1 MQQFITKTLVTTAAS
16 LVASWMLSG
25 VHIDTT
31 LTAIMVA
38 IVLGLLNTFVKP
50 ILIVLTIPITVFTLG
65 LFLLFINIVIIK
77 WVATLVPGFT
87 VDNWWAA
94 LWFSII
100 VSIFSTIIQ
109 SLTKNPQE
117 NNRPENQ

>member
-1 MQQFITKTLVTTAAS
+1 MQQFITKILVTAAAS

-25 VHIDTT
+25 VHIDST

-38 IVLGLLNTFVKP
+38 VVLGLMNTFVRP
-50 ILIVLTIPITVFTLG
+50 FLILLTIPITVFTLG
-65 LFLLFINIVIIK
+65 LFLLVINIVIIK

-87 VDNWWAA
+87 VENWWAA

-100 VSIFSTIIQ
+100 VSIFSTIIH
-109 SLTKNPQE
+109 SLTRDSNKQS
-117 NNRPENQ
+117 NREDD

>member
-1 MQQFITKTLVTTAAS
+1 MQQFITKTLVTAAAS

-65 LFLLFINIVIIK
+65 LFLLFINILIIK